1 MSNIGA
7 LSVSIE
13 GDNSSLNRALTDS
26 QSRMDRFGSMAARVA
41 LSVAKIGAA
50 AAGAAAALG
59 IATVR
64 NVANAADEM
73 AKLSQRTG
81 VAVEDLGRLS
91 HAANLS
97 GVSQG
102 ELTTSLTR
110 LSRAMQDAS
119 NGTGTATQAFSR
131 LGVSVTD
138 AEGNLRS
145 QADVMSDVA
154 DRFARMEDGA
164 TKTALAQEI
173 FGRSGANLIPMLNQG
188 SQGLKQMGDEAER
201 LGLVFDEK
209 TTKAAEQLNDNITR
223 LRGAV
228 QGAAREFSGPII
240 GALAR
245 FTEGMYESYLQS
257 QDLYNEIGKTDNIM
271 RAMNAFK
278 GLGDVISR
286 ALDNWTAF
294 FFASPQQQY
303 NKLLQE
309 RIALEDKI
317 RNIELDARDAARDV
331 GASDQRRIDRYKEE
345 IEAIR
350 QQMAVMAEMQA
361 NRQKMESR
369 QAAMMDPLVILGI
382 PEPEVV
388 RERLEQIN
396 EIIATNHDSSLQRLR
411 EFGMSESELEMERHK
426 QRMTALAEAF
436 FDEAITHEEQHA
448 MLERLQEEHANRMTR
463 ITEREAQN
471 RSNIERRVQQD
482 ITNMRNAAFSAGV
495 GLLQAFGSE
504 SKVAALAAIALNK
517 GLMIAQVIQNTAAA
531 QMRALAE
538 LGPIAG
544 PPAAAKIGMYG
555 RLQAGIIAATGLM
568 QAASAGG
575 GNAATA
581 SGVTM
586 SSVAGSSG
594 MATTGGGGMV
604 SGSMDRPRTPAT
616 ATINIVGESF
626 TRSQVAQL
634 IDAINDLTADGARL
648 VIA

>member
-188 SQGLKQMGDEAER
+188 SQGLRQMGDEAER
-201 LGLVFDEK
+201 LGLVFDQE
-209 TTKAAEQLNDNITR
+209 TAKAAEQFNDNLTR
-223 LRGAV
+223 LRGVA
-228 QGAAREFSGPII
+228 QGAAREFAGPVI
-240 GALAR
+240 GSLLRFTNGLVEARSRSRELSSELAR
-245 FTEGMYESYLQS
+245 VRGIEEQRS
-257 QDLYNEIGKTDNIM
+257 
-271 RAMNAFK
+271 
-278 GLGDVISR
+278 
-286 ALDNWTAF
+286 AF
-294 FFASPQQQY
+294 FRLGEAIAGVIGRMTG
-303 NKLLQE
+303 LLNLSDAERLAQVTEELVKQE
-309 RIALEDKI
+309 ATLARLEAGDSRSNAMRQ
-317 RNIELDARDAARDV
+317 RNLRNAR
-331 GASDQRRIDRYKEE
+331 EE
-345 IEAIR
+345 IEA
-350 QQMAVMAEMQA
+350 
-361 NRQKMESR
+361 SR
-369 QAAMMDPLVILGI
+369 IEIALINERIAAREREAQLMLEP
-382 PEPEVV
+382 PEPFDLYIPGLPKPEEVN
-388 RERLEQIN
+388 ERLEQIN
-396 EIIATNHDSSLQRLR
+396 EIVAVNHEASLQRLR

-436 FDEAITHEEQHA
+436 FDEAITHEDQHA

-463 ITEREAQN
+463 ITEMEAQN

-495 GLLQAFGSE
+495 NLLQAFGSE

-594 MATTGGGGMV
+594 MATAGGGGMV

>member
-13 GDNSSLNRALTDS
+13 GDNTSLNRALTDS

-188 SQGLKQMGDEAER
+188 SQGLRQMGDEAER

-209 TTKAAEQLNDNITR
+209 TTKAAEQLNDNLTR

-245 FTEGMYESYLQS
+245 FTDGMYESYLQS

-361 NRQKMESR
+361 NRQQMEAR

-396 EIIATNHDSSLQRLR
+396 EIVAVNHEASLQRLR

-586 SSVAGSSG
+586 SSVASSSG
-594 MATTGGGGMV
+594 MATTGGGGMA

>member
-13 GDNSSLNRALTDS
+13 GDNTSLNRALTDS

-209 TTKAAEQLNDNITR
+209 TTKAAEQLNDNLTR

-245 FTEGMYESYLQS
+245 FTDGMYESYLQS

-317 RNIELDARDAARDV
+317 LNIERDEKAKGNDEV
-331 GASDQRRIDRYKEE
+331 GATNQRRIDRYKEE

-396 EIIATNHDSSLQRLR
+396 EIVAVNHEASLQRLR

-436 FDEAITHEEQHA
+436 FDEAITHEDQHA

-586 SSVAGSSG
+586 SSVASSTG
-594 MATTGGGGMV
+594 MATTGGGMA

>member
-13 GDNSSLNRALTDS
+13 GDNTSLNRALTDS

-188 SQGLKQMGDEAER
+188 SQGLRQMGDEAER

-209 TTKAAEQLNDNITR
+209 TAKAAEQFNDNLTR
-223 LRGAV
+223 LRGVA
-228 QGAAREFSGPII
+228 QGAAREFAGPVI
-240 GALAR
+240 GSLLRFTNGLVEARSRSRELSSELAR
-245 FTEGMYESYLQS
+245 VRGIEEQRS
-257 QDLYNEIGKTDNIM
+257 
-271 RAMNAFK
+271 
-278 GLGDVISR
+278 
-286 ALDNWTAF
+286 AF
-294 FFASPQQQY
+294 FRLGEAIAGVIGRMTG
-303 NKLLQE
+303 LLNLSDAERLAQVTEELVKQE
-309 RIALEDKI
+309 ATLARLEAGDSRSNAMRQ
-317 RNIELDARDAARDV
+317 RNLRNAR
-331 GASDQRRIDRYKEE
+331 EE
-345 IEAIR
+345 IEA
-350 QQMAVMAEMQA
+350 
-361 NRQKMESR
+361 SR
-369 QAAMMDPLVILGI
+369 VEIALINERIAAREREAQLMLEP
-382 PEPEVV
+382 PEPFDLYIPGLPKPEEVN
-388 RERLEQIN
+388 ERLEQIN
-396 EIIATNHDSSLQRLR
+396 QIVAVNHEASLQRLR
-411 EFGMSESELEMERHK
+411 EFGMSESEIEMERHR
-426 QRMTALAEAF
+426 QRLDALAAAL
-436 FDEAITHEEQHA
+436 FDEAVTHEEQYA
-448 MLERLQEEHANRMTR
+448 LTEKLEEEHMRRMEQIRVNGLTR
-463 ITEREAQN
+463 IQRFSEASFKEQARTMIGELQSMTQATAGESQAMFEINKAASLANAVVKGYESIQN
-471 RSNIERRVQQD
+471 
-482 ITNMRNAAFSAGV
+482 AY
-495 GLLQAFGSE
+495 AFGS
-504 SKVAALAAIALNK
+504 KFAGPAGGAAMAAIAAVATA
-517 GLMIAQVIQNTAAA
+517 AQV
-531 QMRALAE
+531 R
-538 LGPIAG
+538 GIASQSFRG
-544 PPAAAKIGMYG
+544 AS
-555 RLQAGIIAATGLM
+555 AGSLSGAGAG
-568 QAASAGG
+568 AASA
-575 GNAATA
+575 
-581 SGVTM
+581 
-586 SSVAGSSG
+586 SSVSMAAINREQG
-594 MATTGGGGMV
+594 MATTT
-604 SGSMDRPRTPAT
+604 GSPSAMDRPRTPAT

>member
-188 SQGLKQMGDEAER
+188 SQGLRQMGDEAER

-245 FTEGMYESYLQS
+245 FTDGMYESYLQS

-361 NRQKMESR
+361 NRQQMESR

-396 EIIATNHDSSLQRLR
+396 EIVAVNHEASLQRLR

-436 FDEAITHEEQHA
+436 FDEAITHEDQHA

-594 MATTGGGGMV
+594 MATTGGGMA